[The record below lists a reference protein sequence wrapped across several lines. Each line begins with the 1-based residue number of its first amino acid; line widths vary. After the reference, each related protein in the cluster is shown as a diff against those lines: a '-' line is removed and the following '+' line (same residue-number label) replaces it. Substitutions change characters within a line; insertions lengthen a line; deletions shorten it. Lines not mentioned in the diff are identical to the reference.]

1 MGGGFGGGLV
11 PSKFNVSVSYSDK
24 KPNVGKPVRHSDKA
38 SVVFGKYV
46 KPEKWDIFNILK
58 LLYFISFL
66 GFHLREKEINGLLGT
81 KNWNKLKMCS
91 VNSDCDMRGECC
103 NQSSICSNDFYNC
116 MTSDGKLAN
125 GQNCNESKDC
135 ASGCCSNSGNF
146 CTNKSN

>member
-81 KNWNKLKMCS
+81 KNWNKIKNVQCELRLRYEGRVLQPIKHMFEWLLQLYDQRWQAS
-91 VNSDCDMRGECC
+91 EWS
-103 NQSSICSNDFYNC
+103 
-116 MTSDGKLAN
+116 KL
-125 GQNCNESKDC
+125 QRE
-135 ASGCCSNSGNF
+135 
-146 CTNKSN
+146 

>member
-66 GFHLREKEINGLLGT
+66 GFHLREKEINGLLGN
-81 KNWNKLKMCS
+81 KNWNKIKNVQCELRLRYEGRVLQPIKHMFEWLLQLYDQRWQAS
-91 VNSDCDMRGECC
+91 EWS
-103 NQSSICSNDFYNC
+103 
-116 MTSDGKLAN
+116 KL
-125 GQNCNESKDC
+125 QRE
-135 ASGCCSNSGNF
+135 
-146 CTNKSN
+146 